1 MLYVTT
7 ISVAS
12 SAHDGPFPFVLCP
25 RISSNS
31 VRIFQPNAFPA
42 RVVARMSNSTG
53 RRLRLVP
60 VTIPLGPLP
69 PRPRSVAALDLRG
82 YRLISIASSSRHRRL
97 RHLSAP
103 PPSRVQTRSS
113 IPRLPSTLPPL
124 SLQLGRLQT
133 CPSYPFRWCLNQTWL
148 QNIVH
153 RPNSS
158 DGLVVPY
165 SPIAPP

>member
-1 MLYVTT
+1 
-7 ISVAS
+7 
-12 SAHDGPFPFVLCP
+12 
-25 RISSNS
+25 
-31 VRIFQPNAFPA
+31 
-42 RVVARMSNSTG
+42 MSNSTG

-113 IPRLPSTLPPL
+113 IPRLPSILPPLL

-133 CPSYPFRWCLNQTWL
+133 CPSYPFPWCPNQTWL

-165 SPIAPP
+165 SPIAPPRHSRVCTAHSNTNHPRVTGTLHGAHPELTLRWMIPSHLMV